1 MDMSVLDGGER
12 LGCGMVVA
20 DLVEQVAA
28 GDGAVRSAHQQWCPV
43 CRQALD
49 DLARW
54 WAPVQRWSAE
64 PIFLPAGLISRVMDR
79 VDRLSG
85 STRVLV
91 DPGERGVTEVTVW
104 AVAAVAAQAAA
115 GVAGVAAVLG
125 WTARPAPRAGELGAG
140 RPAAGGAVVVD
151 VAIAVF
157 AGIPIRAV
165 SASVRRRVMV
175 NLRAL
180 VGVEALEVSVS
191 VEDVVDPDVIHRDG
205 GSP

>member
-12 LGCGMVVA
+12 LPCGMAVA

-28 GDGAVRSAHQQWCPV
+28 GDGAARSAHQLSCPL

-54 WAPVQRWSAE
+54 WVPVQWWSAE
-64 PIFLPAGLISRVMDR
+64 PIFLPAGLIGRVMDR
-79 VDRLSG
+79 IGGLSG

-91 DPGERGVTEVTVW
+91 DPGERGATEVTVA

-115 GVAGVAAVLG
+115 GVPGVAAVLG
-125 WTARPAPRAGELGAG
+125 WTARPVSRAGELGAG

-151 VAIAVF
+151 LVIAVL
-157 AGIPIRAV
+157 AGIPIPAV
-165 SASVRRRVMV
+165 SASLRRRVMV

-180 VGVEALEVSVS
+180 VGVEALEVNVS
-191 VEDVVDPDVIHRDG
+191 VDDVVDPDVIRRDG